1 MVASFRN
8 REFYL
13 VFFTV
18 EKQKQNNFSRV
29 TYYKKLLGSRRGLV
43 LVSAVQLGRQCP
55 FLIAL
60 DQGDLLLSWSATGNL
75 RFN

>member
-29 TYYKKLLGSRRGLV
+29 TYYKKLLSSRRGLV
-43 LVSAVQLGRQCP
+43 LVSAVQLGRQGP